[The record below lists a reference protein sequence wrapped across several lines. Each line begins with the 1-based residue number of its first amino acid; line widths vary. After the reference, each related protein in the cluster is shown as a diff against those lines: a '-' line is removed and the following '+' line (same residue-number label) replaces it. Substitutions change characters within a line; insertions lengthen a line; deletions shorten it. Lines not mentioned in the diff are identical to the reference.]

1 MLGFFDAASLV
12 VGIVVGAG
20 IFSFPS
26 LVAANSGGAVT
37 FIGIWIA
44 GGVASLIGALC
55 YAELAAAFPSAGG
68 DYTFLKR
75 AFGERIAFLFAWA
88 RMSVIQ
94 TGSAA
99 ILAFVF
105 GDYAAQVLGFGGLS
119 SFVFAAGVIV
129 ALTAVNIAGIRFG
142 TGMQK
147 ILTLLE
153 IAGIVAVIAA
163 GFLFAPETVPESNAA
178 ADSKDAALGMAF
190 IFAMLTFGGWNEA
203 AYVSAE
209 MKSGGKGL
217 AKALIFGIVIVTALY
232 LLINLAY
239 VNVLGLGGI
248 AGSKAVAAD
257 LMRLTLGED
266 AARLIAL
273 MIAVAAL
280 TSANATLFTGARTNF
295 ALGRDFPLF
304 ARLGRWNERANAPV
318 NAFLIQGAVAL
329 LLIGL
334 GYWTRDGIKAIVD
347 YTAPVFW
354 MFFFLTGI
362 ALFVLRRKEPGAAR
376 PFRVPLYPLTPI
388 LFCLTSLYLL
398 YSAITYAGLGT
409 IVSLA
414 VLATGSVLLIAA
426 EVVKPPAS
434 SCQTSPNITK
444 TASF

>member
-1 MLGFFDAASLV
+1 MESKKDANISQSGEPRPVLGFFDAAALV

-26 LVAANSGGAVT
+26 LVAANSGSAAA
-37 FIGIWIA
+37 FFGIWIA

-105 GDYAAQVLGFGGLS
+105 GDYAAQVFGFGDLS
-119 SFVFAAGVIV
+119 SFVYAACVIV

-142 TGMQK
+142 TGIQK

-153 IAGIVAVIAA
+153 IAGIVAVVAA
-163 GFLFAPETVPESNAA
+163 GFFFAPETAPTTAA
-178 ADSKDAALGMAF
+178 AASTDAAVGMAF

-209 MKSGGKGL
+209 MRSGGKGL
-217 AKALIFGIVIVTALY
+217 AKALIFGIILVTALY
-232 LLINLAY
+232 LLINLAN

-257 LMRLTLGED
+257 LMKLTLGEN
-266 AARLIAL
+266 AARMIGL
-273 MIAVAAL
+273 MVAIAAL

-295 ALGRDFPLF
+295 ALGRDFPFF
-304 ARLGRWNERANAPV
+304 AKLGRWNERADAPV
-318 NAFLIQGAVAL
+318 NAFLVQGAIAL
-329 LLIGL
+329 MLIGL
-334 GYWTRDGIKAIVD
+334 GFFTRDGIKAIVD

-354 MFFFLTGI
+354 MFFLLTGI
-362 ALFVLRRKEPGAAR
+362 SLFVLRRTEPDTAR
-376 PFRVPLYPLTPI
+376 PFRVPFYPLTPI
-388 LFCLTSLYLL
+388 LFCMTSLYLL
-398 YSAITYAGLGT
+398 YSAVTYAGLGT
-409 IVSLA
+409 LAGILVLA
-414 VLATGSVLLIAA
+414 VGAVLLF
-426 EVVKPPAS
+426 S
-434 SCQTSPNITK
+434 G
-444 TASF
+444 SFLNRE